1 MPSGRQHRGKVLIG
15 HVVLPSHPRQD
26 PQDAPLGEF
35 GTFGGPGHQVNHLGE
50 ATPVGVPAPAMAG
63 AEPTSAATAKS
74 TTAHA
79 RLPGETEAMI
89 LHHANCCPAV
99 GPAGGWRIV
108 KAWRVRGHS
117 EAHCLCNVRGLRS
130 LAKLP
135 DWWRQDA
142 AHTSRER
149 RVQPPRT
156 WRTRPD
162 PFEGVWCDALSWL
175 QEDPD
180 ASAVVLLG
188 RLQEAEPDRFSRA
201 HLRTL
206 QRRVQQWRGIM
217 AKKLVYATA
226 GEPMAGPAAMPE
238 LALVG
243 RDARC

>member
-1 MPSGRQHRGKVLIG
+1 MKYRVQLDPVALLHAIREAQSALAAVTFPAIRSTPSGESLEQ
-15 HVVLPSHPRQD
+15 
-26 PQDAPLGEF
+26 F
-35 GTFGGPGHQVNHLGE
+35 
-50 ATPVGVPAPAMAG
+50 
-63 AEPTSAATAKS
+63 
-74 TTAHA
+74 
-79 RLPGETEAMI
+79 
-89 LHHANCCPAV
+89 
-99 GPAGGWRIV
+99 
-108 KAWRVRGHS
+108 
-117 EAHCLCNVRGLRS
+117 

-162 PFEGVWCDALSWL
+162 PFEGVWCDVLSWL

-180 ASAVVLLG
+180 AKAIALLD
-188 RLQEAEPDRFSRA
+188 RLKSTHPDRFSDT

-206 QRRVQQWRGIM
+206 QRSVQQWRGVM

-226 GEPMAGPAAMPE
+226 GEPMAEPAAMPE

-243 RDARC
+243 RDPRC